1 MATMTMTTTVDPA
14 ARRAAGAVRPGP
26 PRLESGVGVLDK
38 ASLLLGVLESGP
50 ATLATLVSATGLK
63 RPTVHRL
70 ALALERLRLVARDR
84 DGRFALGPRLGDMVV
99 EARHD
104 RLLLTA
110 EPVLTALRERTGASV
125 RLYRRRGELRVCVA
139 ASEALG
145 TGADTVPVGSAF
157 PLKSGAVAQVLL
169 AWEEPELLY
178 EGLRGARFSAGMLS
192 GVRRRGWAQSFGG
205 WEPAMATVA
214 APVRG
219 PGGRVIAALSL
230 SGPVSRLT
238 RHPGQEYGSD
248 TIGAAV
254 RLSELSGC

>member
-1 MATMTMTTTVDPA
+1 MATLTMTTTADPA
-14 ARRAAGAVRPGP
+14 ARRAAGPAHPGP

-70 ALALERLRLVARDR
+70 ALALERLRLVARDP

-104 RLLLTA
+104 RLLLAA
-110 EPVLTALRERTGASV
+110 EPVLTALRDRTGASA

-139 ASEALG
+139 AAEAHG

-178 EGLRGARFSAGMLS
+178 EGLRGARFGAGMLC

-205 WEPAMATVA
+205 WEPAMATVS

-219 PGGRVIAALSL
+219 PGGRVIAAVSL

-238 RHPGQEYGSD
+238 RHPGQEHGCD
-248 TIGAAV
+248 TIDAAV

>member
-1 MATMTMTTTVDPA
+1 MTTTADPA
-14 ARRAAGAVRPGP
+14 ARRAAGPEPSP

-63 RPTVHRL
+63 RPTVYRL

-99 EARHD
+99 EARAD
-104 RLLLTA
+104 RLSLAA
-110 EPVLTALRERTGASV
+110 EPVLTALRDRTGASA
-125 RLYRRRGELRVCVA
+125 RLYRRRGQLRVCVA
-139 ASEALG
+139 AAEAHG
-145 TGADTVPVGSAF
+145 TGIDTVPVGSAF

-178 EGLRGARFSAGMLS
+178 EALRGARFSAAMLS

-205 WEPAMATVA
+205 WETAMATVS

-219 PGGRVIAALSL
+219 PGGRVIAAVSL
-230 SGPVSRLT
+230 SGPVGRLT
-238 RHPGQEYGSD
+238 RHPGREYGCD
-248 TIGAAV
+248 TIDAAV
-254 RLSELSGC
+254 GLSELSGC